1 MSAKLRVAE
10 IRSRVVVRQRLL
22 DRLRHGARGPLTL
35 VSAPAGS
42 GKTVLASSWVSAGLA
57 PGRVTWITLDSGDDR
72 PGIFWTYVLE
82 GLARSGVQVGAVDR
96 PARA

>member
-1 MSAKLRVAE
+1 VRAETAAVDAATPSGDPLMSAKLRVAE

-42 GKTVLASSWVSAGLA
+42 GKTVLASSWVSA
-57 PGRVTWITLDSGDDR
+57 
-72 PGIFWTYVLE
+72 
-82 GLARSGVQVGAVDR
+82 
-96 PARA
+96 